1 MICWKLAWILTERR
15 MKEREKEI
23 VECKRKSR
31 NKERQTNEF
40 CVWFGFPLPYI
51 LISGLFFLGKNL
63 AILTSHHGLWMNQMR
78 VVRMESFLSVKSK
91 SNLTNIYIWHD
102 TNIESMKWNHRDLPL
117 VSFFLSLALSFFFLF
132 AIQTSF
138 TLIQFLQNRI
148 ESYFQWFVDF
158 FLSPSSFNEITK
170 CSTPFKYSSTI
181 LFYQKSNSFK
191 K

>member
-1 MICWKLAWILTERR
+1 M
-15 MKEREKEI
+15 
-23 VECKRKSR
+23 
-31 NKERQTNEF
+31 
-40 CVWFGFPLPYI
+40 WFGFPLPYI

-78 VVRMESFLSVKSK
+78 VVRMESFLSAKSK

-117 VSFFLSLALSFFFLF
+117 VSFSCSFFLF
-132 AIQTSF
+132 LVCHSNVFYPNSISSKPNWIIFSMVRWFFSF
-138 TLIQFLQNRI
+138 
-148 ESYFQWFVDF
+148 
-158 FLSPSSFNEITK
+158 SPSSFNEFTK